1 MQITPHN
8 TGKVKIG
15 SCYQPPINVSMSGDM
30 ERLQSAL
37 LGHRGPRVDID
48 MRQVWQGIGWAV
60 SFCLALVTFAIF
72 IQPVQP

>member
-15 SCYQPPINVSMSGDM
+15 SCYQPHLNVSMSDDM

-37 LGHRGPRVDID
+37 LGHRGPRVGVD
-48 MRQVWQGIGWAV
+48 MRRALQCISWAV
-60 SFCLALVTFAIF
+60 SFCIVLVILAIF
-72 IQPVQP
+72 IPPVQP